1 MFKGL
6 KMKILV
12 VDDDQFVL
20 DFLKIFLENLNH
32 EVILVGSS
40 AEAMKKLVVDQPD
53 LVLLDIMLPEKDG
66 LVLLKEMKEI
76 DKEVSIAMITAYK
89 DAERVIEAFRLGA
102 MDCLLK
108 PFNVDYIASTVLP
121 RVRLRKR

>member
-1 MFKGL
+1 
-6 KMKILV
+6 MKVLV
-12 VDDDQFVL
+12 VDDDPFVL
-20 DFLKIFLENLNH
+20 DFLKSFFENLKH
-32 EVILVGSS
+32 DVTLVDNP
-40 AEAMKKLVVDQPD
+40 ADAMKKLVVEQPD
-53 LVLLDIMLPEKDG
+53 LVLLDIMLPGKDG

-76 DKEVSIAMITAYK
+76 DKDVSIAMITAYK

-108 PFNVDYIASTVLP
+108 PFNVDYIKDTVLP